1 MKISFRKSLSGKEKV
16 LLVPYFTDYKNIPKA
31 YAEWIKEREN
41 SKDISDKKGAHIEH
55 YPGAKNAPRKIL
67 FYCFGLEE
75 KIESKDIR
83 GGIAK
88 ALKML
93 RKHQMPEVGIVLN
106 EQFLKHSQ
114 GIGEAIA
121 LANYNTALF
130 KTGDSKKEDAG
141 KMIKKVVIV
150 SGDADRVQ
158 KYDLNEGVKI
168 GLAVNEIRDL
178 VNSPHNVV
186 NVNTMVTKAEEV
198 CKENQIKCKVLDK
211 KQLEKLGMGAL
222 IAVNAGSQDEAKL
235 VVMEYLPLG
244 KRQEPIVVVGK
255 GVMFDT
261 GGVNLKPTNGLSEM
275 HMDMAGAAT
284 VLGVFMLLKEL
295 EIQQNVIGIMP
306 LTDNSVDAA
315 AQKPSDVI
323 TSFSGKTIE
332 VGNTDAEGRLILC
345 DAMSYAIKTY
355 KPSAIIDVATLTGA
369 CMVALGDQMAGM
381 WGNNDKMK
389 ERMRNAA
396 LETDE
401 EVWEM
406 PIHAVHRE
414 GMKGKFAD
422 LNNIDVPTAGLAG
435 ACTAAAFLENFV
447 EDVDWIHLDIAGP
460 AFPKKQKDIDFPGAT
475 GFGVR
480 LLTRFLQ
487 NIK

>member
-1 MKISFRKSLSGKEKV
+1 MKISFRKSFSGKEQVV
-16 LLVPYFTDYKNIPKA
+16 LIPYFTDYKNVPKA

-41 SKDISDKKGAHIEH
+41 SKDISEKKGASIEH
-55 YPGAKNAPRKIL
+55 YPGAKNSPRRL
-67 FYCFGLEE
+67 VFYCFGEEE
-75 KIESKDIR
+75 KIQSKDIR
-83 GGIAK
+83 GGIAR
-88 ALKML
+88 ALKQI
-93 RKHQMPEVGIVLN
+93 RKNAVPEVGIVLN
-106 EQFLKHSQ
+106 GQFLKYSQ

-121 LANYNTALF
+121 LSNYNKSLF
-130 KTGDSKKEDAG
+130 KTGKVKKEEAG
-141 KMIKKVVIV
+141 KMIKKVIII
-150 SGDADRVQ
+150 SSDADRIQ

-168 GLAVNEIRDL
+168 GLAVNEVRDL

-186 NVNTMVTKAEEV
+186 NVETMVKKAEEI
-198 CKENQIKCKVLDK
+198 CKENQIKYKVLDK
-211 KQLEKLGMGAL
+211 KQLEKLKMGAL
-222 IAVNAGSQDEAKL
+222 LAVNEGSKDEARM
-235 VVMEYLPLG
+235 VMMEYLPLG
-244 KRQEPIVVVGK
+244 KRQEPIVLVGK

-261 GGVNLKPTNGLSEM
+261 GGINIKPSNGLSEM
-275 HMDMAGAAT
+275 HMDMAGSAA

-295 EIQQNVIGIMP
+295 EIQQNVIGIIP
-306 LTDNSVDAA
+306 LTDNSVGSRS
-315 AQKPSDVI
+315 QKPSDVI

-332 VGNTDAEGRLILC
+332 VGNTDAEGRLIII
-345 DAMSYAIKTY
+345 DAISYAIQTY
-355 KPSAIIDVATLTGA
+355 KPSAIVDIATLTGA

-381 WGNNDKMK
+381 WGNNEKMK
-389 ERMRNAA
+389 DRMRNAA

-435 ACTAAAFLENFV
+435 ACTAAAFIENFI
-447 EDVDWIHLDIAGP
+447 EKTDWIHLDIAGP
-460 AFPKKQKDIDFPGAT
+460 AFPKKSKDVDFPGAT